1 MAKNKGYDTAE
12 IMGQQE
18 GRYQKPETKEKPT
31 GQTRHNRANG
41 KAVGGGKRSK
51 GVKR

>member
-1 MAKNKGYDTAE
+1 MAKDKKSYDTEA
-12 IMGQQE
+12 IMKEE
-18 GRYQKPETKEKPT
+18 GRYKKPEPKEKDT

-41 KAVGGGKRSK
+41 KAVGGGKRS